1 MEKEATLYGN
11 KINTVEKGEILI
23 ESPNWSFK
31 KWTVEQ
37 MEKYTMFMDWKNQY
51 CQNEYITESN
61 I

>member
-37 MEKYTMFMDWKNQY
+37 MEKYTMFMDCKNQY